1 MWLLVSTFDICL
13 FSVNIQKRK
22 KGISKDK
29 QSVPKKV
36 LNTNT
41 AEVNTNPEE
50 IIRTSPPPD
59 SCPVPSRPDSECLDN
74 GMESNTSR
82 FENYSYDLSMLN
94 TPPAIQIVL
103 EELTS
108 SEDGKHLESN
118 CW

>member
-1 MWLLVSTFDICL
+1 M
-13 FSVNIQKRK
+13 QKRN

-41 AEVNTNPEE
+41 AEVNTHPEE
-50 IIRTSPPPD
+50 IIRTSSPPD
-59 SCPVPSRPDSECLDN
+59 SCTVPSPPDSERSDN
-74 GMESNTSR
+74 GMESNTTS
-82 FENYSYDLSMLN
+82 FENYSNDLSMLN
-94 TPPAIQIVL
+94 TPPAIQIDL

-108 SEDGKHLESN
+108 SEDGKNLGSN